1 MGAAMVKTER
11 NQLGGGSLPVARMAT
26 AAQVWR
32 GVGGSYADWPEA
44 LQLPAG
50 SERVAS
56 GWWIA
61 AAAPLGLAA
70 WSALGWLLFAG

>member
-11 NQLGGGSLPVARMAT
+11 NHLGGGSLSAARTA

-32 GVGGSYADWPEA
+32 GTGGSYADWPEA

-50 SERVAS
+50 SERAAS

-70 WSALGWLLFAG
+70 WLALGWLLFAG